1 MMNEFRIKQ
10 LESQVKE
17 LQNEIFIRKRIAEDR
32 EKIIT
37 KLMVENDDLK
47 SQKNDKT
54 SSRKSG

>member
-1 MMNEFRIKQ
+1 MNEFRIKQ

-47 SQKNDKT
+47 NQKKGGG
-54 SSRKSG
+54 KG